1 MTALYI
7 EGGNSLV
14 GDVKISGSKNSA
26 IKVIIAALFSNDDVI
41 LDNIPHTSSILAL
54 IDVIN
59 AIGGTCAWQGKNTL
73 IINGSTI
80 SLFEIPIEVGNTFR
94 FVPLLAAPLLYRFGK
109 AIIPKPSIQEKK
121 PLLLNRWFD
130 TWELLGYEVLEDPH
144 YIIVRSGG
152 LKPSVIDFKISTHT
166 GTDNAILSS
175 LFIPGETT
183 IVNAA
188 EEPEVDDL
196 IAFCKLMGSDI
207 KRVEPRVIKI
217 NGRNIFKGCSF
228 TVQSD
233 RDEVVTFATAAV
245 ATSGNITIKNVNRE
259 NILSFVNFMAKSGCK
274 FEFSGTE
281 MRVWGT
287 GQLLNP
293 VDLTTLPA
301 PGFMTN
307 WQPFATLL
315 LTKANGDSK
324 IYETVSINR
333 FEYIRDLNR
342 MGSKIQLFQPSD
354 LGYKVQISDDSY
366 NLAES
371 GEPYTVAFIHGPTK
385 LKGVTTESVETNSA
399 AMLVIASLAAEGK
412 STVHTGNT
420 IALSYHSYID
430 KLVNL
435 GGVIEEE

>member
-14 GDVKISGSKNSA
+14 GDVKIAGSKNSA
-26 IKVIIAALFSNDDVI
+26 MKVIVAALFTNEDVI
-41 LDNIPHTSSILAL
+41 LENVPHTTSILAL
-54 IDVIN
+54 IDCIK
-59 AIGGTCAWQGKNTL
+59 AIGGVCEWQGKNTL

-80 SLFEIPIEVGNTFR
+80 SIFEIPIEVGNSFR
-94 FVPLLAAPLLYRFGK
+94 FVPLLAAPLLFRFGK
-109 AIIPKPSIQEKK
+109 AIIPKPPVSEKK

-130 TWELLGYEVLEDPH
+130 TWEALGFEVLEDPH
-144 YIIVRSGG
+144 FIIVRSGG
-152 LKPSVIDFKISTHT
+152 LKSSVIDFKINTHT

-196 IAFCKLMGSDI
+196 IAFCKLMGSEI
-207 KRVEPRVIKI
+207 KRIEPRVIKVV
-217 NGRNIFKGCSF
+217 GRNIFKGCSF
-228 TVQSD
+228 SVQSD
-233 RDEVVTFATAAV
+233 RDEVITFATAAV
-245 ATSGNITIKNVNRE
+245 VTSGNITIKNVNRE

-274 FEFSGTE
+274 FEFSGSE

-287 GQLLNP
+287 GQLLSP
-293 VDLTTLPA
+293 VDLMTLPA

-333 FEYIRDLNR
+333 FEYIKDLNR

-354 LGYKVQISDDSY
+354 LGYKVVISDDSY
-366 NLAES
+366 NLAEL

-399 AMLVIASLAAEGK
+399 AMLVLASLSADGK
-412 STVHTGNT
+412 STVHTGDT
-420 IALSYHSYID
+420 IALSYYDYID

-435 GGVIEEE
+435 GAVIEED